1 MKKENTVTVLQRIE
15 QVGIVPVVKINDA
28 KNAISACRALRDGG
42 IPIAEITFRTDAAEE
57 SIMAASGGL
66 DDVLVGAGTVLSVDQ
81 AKRAIDA
88 GARFLVT
95 PGFNDS
101 VVEYCIK
108 SEMTIIPGCSCPSD
122 IERALGYGIKTV
134 KLFPADVIGGVAAVK
149 AFSGPYA
156 GVRYVPTGGVN
167 IDNMLSYLALKQ
179 VAAIG
184 GSWMISS
191 GAIDRGDF
199 DSIRELAAQA
209 VAKLLG
215 FSVRHIGID
224 AQNPDEAAQ
233 YAGVFADMFGWQTN
247 EGNSSVF
254 LGTGI
259 EVNKAKGR
267 GEKGHIAIATNDL
280 TRAKAHLER
289 KGYSFSENSIKL
301 RPDGKPAIIYFE
313 KEVGGFALHLFQ
325 L

>member
-1 MKKENTVTVLQRIE
+1 MKKEYIVTVLQRIE
-15 QVGIVPVVKINDA
+15 EVGIVPVVKINDA

-57 SIMAASGGL
+57 SIKAASGGL

-81 AKRAIDA
+81 AKCAIDA

-101 VVEYCIK
+101 VVGYCVK
-108 SEMTIIPGCSCPSD
+108 PEVPVIPGCSCPSD

-134 KLFPADVIGGVAAVK
+134 KLFPADLIGGVAAVK

-156 GVRYVPTGGVN
+156 GVRFVPTGGVN

-184 GSWMISS
+184 GSWMISAA
-191 GAIDRGDF
+191 AIDSGDF
-199 DSIRELAAQA
+199 ESIRELAAQA
-209 VAKLLG
+209 VTKLLG
-215 FSVRHIGID
+215 FSIRHIGID

-233 YAGVFADMFGWQTN
+233 YAGVFTDMFSWPTN
-247 EGNSSVF
+247 EGNSSIF
-254 LGTGI
+254 SGTGI
-259 EVNKAKGR
+259 EVNKAKGK